1 MFDFALSI
9 DQNNALGW
17 AMSGITLSYLGQG
30 EDAMQRFRNAFKLS
44 PFDAMNFS
52 WWCGAGIAEF
62 VSGNYP
68 EAVQWL
74 RKARQANPRFAATL
88 RMLAASLAMHNK
100 EDEARSVGHA
110 LLSLDKNFSV
120 DRFISWYPLV
130 RKADSDNLRQG
141 LIASGLPQ

>member
-1 MFDFALSI
+1 MPESQSF
-9 DQNNALGW
+9 
-17 AMSGITLSYLGQG
+17 
-30 EDAMQRFRNAFKLS
+30 
-44 PFDAMNFS
+44 
-52 WWCGAGIAEF
+52 
-62 VSGNYP
+62 YP
-68 EAVQWL
+68 EIIPKAVQWL
-74 RKARQANPRFAATL
+74 RKAWQANPRFAATL

-110 LLSLDKNFSV
+110 LLRLDKNFSV